1 MVRIV
6 SRLFF
11 LRETKSRKAN
21 KHKAMTEQEA
31 KERFAEMK
39 AKLKA
44 AQELLDSLDNVD
56 ENNIPVQSAT
66 LLEIARLQQEV
77 AIAAAEI
84 DRLQG
89 FSSRKK

>member
-1 MVRIV
+1 
-6 SRLFF
+6 
-11 LRETKSRKAN
+11 
-21 KHKAMTEQEA
+21 MTEQEA

-44 AQELLDSLDNVD
+44 AQELLDGLDNVD

>member
-6 SRLFF
+6 SRLFL
-11 LRETKSRKAN
+11 LRDKGQKAN

-56 ENNIPVQSAT
+56 ENNIPVQSTT

>member
-1 MVRIV
+1 
-6 SRLFF
+6 
-11 LRETKSRKAN
+11 
-21 KHKAMTEQEA
+21 MTEQEA

-89 FSSRKK
+89 FSSRKKMSEEMRNEEN

>member
-6 SRLFF
+6 SRLFL
-11 LRETKSRKAN
+11 LRDKGQKAN

-89 FSSRKK
+89 FSSRKR

>member
-1 MVRIV
+1 M
-6 SRLFF
+6 SEGL
-11 LRETKSRKAN
+11 EN
-21 KHKAMTEQEA
+21 NKAMTEQEA

-56 ENNIPVQSAT
+56 ENNISAQSAT

>member
-6 SRLFF
+6 SRLFL
-11 LRETKSRKAN
+11 LRDKGQKAN

-56 ENNIPVQSAT
+56 ENDIQVQSAT

>member
-6 SRLFF
+6 SRLFL
-11 LRETKSRKAN
+11 LRDKGQKAN

-56 ENNIPVQSAT
+56 ENDFPVQSAT

>member
-1 MVRIV
+1 
-6 SRLFF
+6 
-11 LRETKSRKAN
+11 
-21 KHKAMTEQEA
+21 MTEQEA

-56 ENNIPVQSAT
+56 ENDIQVQSAT

>member
-1 MVRIV
+1 
-6 SRLFF
+6 
-11 LRETKSRKAN
+11 
-21 KHKAMTEQEA
+21 MTEQEA

-56 ENNIPVQSAT
+56 ENNIPVPSAT

>member
-6 SRLFF
+6 SRLFL
-11 LRETKSRKAN
+11 LRDKGQKAN

-31 KERFAEMK
+31 KVRFAEMK

-44 AQELLDSLDNVD
+44 AQELMDSLDNVD

>member
-1 MVRIV
+1 
-6 SRLFF
+6 
-11 LRETKSRKAN
+11 
-21 KHKAMTEQEA
+21 
-31 KERFAEMK
+31 MK

>member
-1 MVRIV
+1 
-6 SRLFF
+6 
-11 LRETKSRKAN
+11 
-21 KHKAMTEQEA
+21 MTEQEA
-31 KERFAEMK
+31 NERFTEMK

>member
-1 MVRIV
+1 
-6 SRLFF
+6 
-11 LRETKSRKAN
+11 
-21 KHKAMTEQEA
+21 MTEQEA

-56 ENNIPVQSAT
+56 DNNIPVQSAT

>member
-1 MVRIV
+1 
-6 SRLFF
+6 
-11 LRETKSRKAN
+11 
-21 KHKAMTEQEA
+21 MTEEEA
-31 KERFAEMK
+31 NEWFAEMK

-56 ENNIPVQSAT
+56 ENDIQVQSAT

>member
-1 MVRIV
+1 
-6 SRLFF
+6 
-11 LRETKSRKAN
+11 
-21 KHKAMTEQEA
+21 MTEQEA

-44 AQELLDSLDNVD
+44 AQDLLDSLDNVD

-89 FSSRKK
+89 VSSRKK

>member
-1 MVRIV
+1 
-6 SRLFF
+6 
-11 LRETKSRKAN
+11 
-21 KHKAMTEQEA
+21 MTEQEA

-39 AKLKA
+39 AKLEA
-44 AQELLDSLDNVD
+44 AQELLDSLDNED

-66 LLEIARLQQEV
+66 LLEIVRLQQEV

>member
-1 MVRIV
+1 
-6 SRLFF
+6 
-11 LRETKSRKAN
+11 
-21 KHKAMTEQEA
+21 MTEQEA

-44 AQELLDSLDNVD
+44 AQELLDSLNNVD

>member
-1 MVRIV
+1 
-6 SRLFF
+6 
-11 LRETKSRKAN
+11 
-21 KHKAMTEQEA
+21 MTEQEA
-31 KERFAEMK
+31 NERFAEMK
-39 AKLKA
+39 TKLKA

>member
-1 MVRIV
+1 
-6 SRLFF
+6 
-11 LRETKSRKAN
+11 
-21 KHKAMTEQEA
+21 MTEQEA
-31 KERFAEMK
+31 NERFDAMK

-44 AQELLDSLDNVD
+44 VQELLDSLDNVD

>member
-1 MVRIV
+1 
-6 SRLFF
+6 
-11 LRETKSRKAN
+11 
-21 KHKAMTEQEA
+21 MTEQEA

-44 AQELLDSLDNVD
+44 AQDLLDSLDNVD

-84 DRLQG
+84 DRFQRV
-89 FSSRKK
+89 SSRKK

>member
-1 MVRIV
+1 
-6 SRLFF
+6 
-11 LRETKSRKAN
+11 
-21 KHKAMTEQEA
+21 MTEQEA

-56 ENNIPVQSAT
+56 ENDIQVQSAT

-89 FSSRKK
+89 VSSRKK

>member
-1 MVRIV
+1 MVRIDL
-6 SRLFF
+6 RL
-11 LRETKSRKAN
+11 LLLCKSLSEGLEN
-21 KHKAMTEQEA
+21 NKAMTEQEA

-56 ENNIPVQSAT
+56 ENDIQVQSAT

-77 AIAAAEI
+77 AMAAAEI
-84 DRLQG
+84 DRLQ
-89 FSSRKK
+89 

>member
-6 SRLFF
+6 SRLFL
-11 LRETKSRKAN
+11 LRDKGQKAN

-44 AQELLDSLDNVD
+44 AQELLDSLDNED
-56 ENNIPVQSAT
+56 ENNIPVQSTT

>member
-1 MVRIV
+1 
-6 SRLFF
+6 
-11 LRETKSRKAN
+11 
-21 KHKAMTEQEA
+21 MTEQEA

-39 AKLKA
+39 AKLEA
-44 AQELLDSLDNVD
+44 AQELLDSLDNVN
-56 ENNIPVQSAT
+56 ENDIQVQSAT

-89 FSSRKK
+89 VSSRKK

>member
-1 MVRIV
+1 
-6 SRLFF
+6 
-11 LRETKSRKAN
+11 
-21 KHKAMTEQEA
+21 MTEQEA

-39 AKLKA
+39 AKLEA

>member
-1 MVRIV
+1 
-6 SRLFF
+6 
-11 LRETKSRKAN
+11 
-21 KHKAMTEQEA
+21 MTEQEA

-66 LLEIARLQQEV
+66 LLEIAWLQQEV

>member
-1 MVRIV
+1 
-6 SRLFF
+6 
-11 LRETKSRKAN
+11 
-21 KHKAMTEQEA
+21 MTEQEA

-89 FSSRKK
+89 FSSRKKCVRK

>member
-6 SRLFF
+6 SRLFL
-11 LRETKSRKAN
+11 LRDKGQKAN

-31 KERFAEMK
+31 TERFAEMK

>member
-1 MVRIV
+1 
-6 SRLFF
+6 
-11 LRETKSRKAN
+11 
-21 KHKAMTEQEA
+21 MTEQEA

-44 AQELLDSLDNVD
+44 AQELLDSLDNED

-77 AIAAAEI
+77 AEDIDEF
-84 DRLQG
+84 DRLTG
-89 FSSRKK
+89 FSAEKASAESAESA

>member
-1 MVRIV
+1 
-6 SRLFF
+6 
-11 LRETKSRKAN
+11 
-21 KHKAMTEQEA
+21 MTEQEA

-44 AQELLDSLDNVD
+44 AQELMDSLDNVD

>member
-1 MVRIV
+1 
-6 SRLFF
+6 
-11 LRETKSRKAN
+11 
-21 KHKAMTEQEA
+21 MTEQEA
-31 KERFAEMK
+31 NERFDAMK

-56 ENNIPVQSAT
+56 ENDIQVQSAT

-89 FSSRKK
+89 VSSRKK

>member
-1 MVRIV
+1 
-6 SRLFF
+6 
-11 LRETKSRKAN
+11 
-21 KHKAMTEQEA
+21 MTEQEA
-31 KERFAEMK
+31 KERFVEMK

>member
-1 MVRIV
+1 
-6 SRLFF
+6 
-11 LRETKSRKAN
+11 
-21 KHKAMTEQEA
+21 MTEQEA
-31 KERFAEMK
+31 NEWFAEMK

>member
-1 MVRIV
+1 MARIV
-6 SRLFF
+6 SRLFL
-11 LRETKSRKAN
+11 LRDKGQKAN

>member
-1 MVRIV
+1 
-6 SRLFF
+6 
-11 LRETKSRKAN
+11 
-21 KHKAMTEQEA
+21 MTEQEA

-77 AIAAAEI
+77 AFAAAEI

-89 FSSRKK
+89 VSSRKK

>member
-1 MVRIV
+1 
-6 SRLFF
+6 
-11 LRETKSRKAN
+11 
-21 KHKAMTEQEA
+21 MTEQEA

-89 FSSRKK
+89 LSSRKK

>member
-1 MVRIV
+1 
-6 SRLFF
+6 
-11 LRETKSRKAN
+11 
-21 KHKAMTEQEA
+21 MTEQEA

-44 AQELLDSLDNVD
+44 AQELLDSLDNED